1 MVTGPPGSPRP
12 ATSLMRSTACA
23 AGAPLAM
30 AELAR
35 GVRSALFT
43 PGTEA
48 ARLRK
53 AVTVGADVCIFDLE
67 DSVAAARIV
76 EARPIVRDALEELA
90 GPARVWLRLNQASI
104 RPL

>member
-1 MVTGPPGSPRP
+1 MVTGPPFSPRP
-12 ATSLMRSTACA
+12 ATGLMRSRACA

-30 AELAR
+30 AELAP

-67 DSVAAARIV
+67 DSVPLERAV
-76 EARPIVRDALEELA
+76 EARQTVRSEER
-90 GPARVWLRLNQASI
+90 RVGKGGRSRGATYQ
-104 RPL
+104 